1 METGQDMKTDSDAS
15 IVKASLAG
23 DRNAFGALVEKYEK
37 RLFNTALRIV
47 GDAEDAMDATQSA
60 FVKMYEKLGTYNSD
74 YRFFSWA
81 YRTLLNES
89 INIVKR
95 RRPLERLD
103 DSLEAGSKNP
113 EEQYRETEASRHMD
127 EALLELETGE
137 RTVIV
142 LKHFQHLSYRE
153 MSEIIGIPEK
163 TIKSRLFT
171 ARRRLRSVILGK
183 GLLR

>member
-1 METGQDMKTDSDAS
+1 MKTDQDAS
-15 IVKASLAG
+15 IVKACLAG
-23 DRNAFGALVEKYEK
+23 DKAAFGALVEKYEK
-37 RLFNTALRIV
+37 RLFNTALRVV
-47 GDAEDAMDATQSA
+47 GDVEDAMDATQSA
-60 FVKMYEKLGTYNSD
+60 FVKMYEKLGTFNSE

-81 YRTLLNES
+81 YRTILNES
-89 INIVKR
+89 LNIVKR
-95 RRPLERLD
+95 RKPLEQLN
-103 DSLEAGSKNP
+103 DSIEVESKNP
-113 EEQYRETEASRHMD
+113 EEQYREAETSRQMD
-127 EALLELETGE
+127 EALMELDTQE

-171 ARRRLRSVILGK
+171 ARRRLKSVILGR